1 MAELWAKIE
10 FNPID
15 FINPTKTWGV
25 KICDLRYA
33 TYPHKMQPNK
43 FQVITMRY
51 GQVIDFPGWVVF
63 AAAMCRVGFRSGYVS
78 GVGCLYFWKI
88 KITQT
93 FS

>member
-1 MAELWAKIE
+1 MAELWAKIK

-33 TYPHKMQPNK
+33 TYTHKMQPNK

-51 GQVIDFPGWVVF
+51 G
-63 AAAMCRVGFRSGYVS
+63 
-78 GVGCLYFWKI
+78 
-88 KITQT
+88 
-93 FS
+93 

>member
-10 FNPID
+10 FIPTID

-25 KICDLRYA
+25 KISDLRYA

-51 GQVIDFPGWVVF
+51 G
-63 AAAMCRVGFRSGYVS
+63 
-78 GVGCLYFWKI
+78 
-88 KITQT
+88 
-93 FS
+93 

>member
-51 GQVIDFPGWVVF
+51 G
-63 AAAMCRVGFRSGYVS
+63 
-78 GVGCLYFWKI
+78 
-88 KITQT
+88 
-93 FS
+93 